1 MGIDTNVKIVGKLD
15 IDQLV
20 TFIKEQIS
28 ESITISIEEEEQFFD
43 TRSDIVFLGIDG
55 IEKRDV
61 GWIHISYNGKNRSIF
76 YLYKDTF
83 WFSPQDIASNIKNGT
98 PELNGLY
105 TYLSLGFDSDA
116 VEIMTK
122 IAKKFGGY
130 NQGIFLDG
138 FNVFDTKVINNASLI
153 RKRLNSKGNNFKT
166 HLS

>member
-55 IEKRDV
+55 VEKRVV
-61 GWIHISYNGKNRSIF
+61 GWIHFVYNGKNRSLF

-83 WFSPQDIASNIKNGT
+83 WFDKSEILSNIKNNT
-98 PELNGLY
+98 PELNGEA
-105 TYLSLGFDSDA
+105 TYLSLGFDEDA

-122 IAKKFGGY
+122 IAKEFDGY
-130 NQGIFLDG
+130 LDEQ
-138 FNVFDTKVINNASLI
+138 DTDNIPYKKIE
-153 RKRLNSKGNNFKT
+153 
-166 HLS
+166 

>member
-1 MGIDTNVKIVGKLD
+1 MGIDTNVKIIGKLD
-15 IDQLV
+15 VDQLV
-20 TFIKEQIS
+20 TFIKKEIS
-28 ESITISIEEEEQFFD
+28 ESITTSIEEEEQFFD
-43 TRSDIVFLGIDG
+43 TRSDIVFLGING

-130 NQGIFLDG
+130 IDEQ
-138 FNVFDTKVINNASLI
+138 DTDNIPYKKVEID
-153 RKRLNSKGNNFKT
+153 
-166 HLS
+166 

>member
-15 IDQLV
+15 VDQLV
-20 TFIKEQIS
+20 TFIKEEIS

-116 VEIMTK
+116 VEIMTN

-130 NQGIFLDG
+130 LDEQ
-138 FNVFDTKVINNASLI
+138 DTDNIPYKKVE
-153 RKRLNSKGNNFKT
+153 
-166 HLS
+166 